1 MATKEYLVEDGG
13 SRQEILSVEQ
23 ATNTGDA
30 LSILMAKAR
39 VAARRID
46 DPETPGP
53 AVAALMKR
61 HDELMDQIRA
71 IRAETEGDELGEA
84 ADSPDEGFDPSSI

>member
-1 MATKEYLVEDGG
+1 MDTKEQALT
-13 SRQEILSVEQ
+13 VEQ
-23 ATNTGDA
+23 ATNSGDQ

-61 HDELMDQIRA
+61 HDELMTQIQA
-71 IRAETEGDELGEA
+71 LRAETEGDELGKA

>member
-1 MATKEYLVEDGG
+1 MATTDQALT
-13 SRQEILSVEQ
+13 VEQ
-23 ATNTGDA
+23 ATNSGDQ
-30 LSILMAKAR
+30 LSILMSKAR

-61 HDELMDQIRA
+61 HDELMTQIQA
-71 IRAETEGDELGEA
+71 LRAETEGDELGKA